1 MSSFYHGESSTASSA
16 SPSKYTAV
24 CAREGI
30 VAANKYSNII
40 SRSSAT
46 RRLSSPKIGP
56 NDSLS
61 MSNSAEK
68 RRGSMDSATT
78 SMNYLKIDQSYDD
91 SDYLPRSQ
99 WISLGEGW
107 FQVSS
112 PGSGSS
118 VRKGLHSLVDGKHG
132 HAYMCMYEP
141 RSEEGFNACTSA
153 NPEFDLEVSA
163 KCVVG
168 KTQQVTSK
176 FIGYQIIFG
185 FKSVSDYFS
194 VYCMFP
200 SQKWILAKIDGPN
213 ETIIDEVM
221 DNSLKINIFSTLLL
235 QIRGE
240 YISVDI
246 NDQPVFTSVRIE
258 SEKVS
263 LRGLVGV
270 LSRGSQFAI
279 KGWKIRGS
287 HVSSNAHAPQH
298 GNGGILQVSSPSV
311 IFDTDGDCDDP
322 QAYTMASSTIASPNT
337 SSYHDSSSNTSIKKP
352 VSLAEALQQ
361 KLQSPVRSID
371 NKITSYSPILSTMY
385 ATNVDTECKNVS
397 NEVVFTRI
405 SKDKQ
410 QLGGGGPG
418 QPQTKA
424 MTPSTT
430 STAPSVTSR
439 IEHTDNTQMNTDIY
453 DSLLERH
460 DKHVVE
466 TVMRDVI
473 QRNLGVTFSDI
484 AALHTAKR
492 LLNEAIVLP
501 LLIPEFFTGI
511 REPWK
516 GVLMFGP
523 PGTGKTMLAKAVVGL
538 SNTSTF
544 FSCSSSSLI
553 SKYRGESEKIIKC
566 LFEAARLYAPS
577 VIFLDEVDALVSSRG
592 VDGEHEASRRLKT
605 EFFTQMDGI
614 ASACGTSSS
623 VMVLATTN
631 CPWDL
636 DEAIRRR
643 LEKRIYIPLP
653 DKSARVDIFKLCLT
667 NIPIEANIDLETL
680 AEITEGYSG
689 SDIHIVCREGSM
701 MPMRRMLVTL
711 SPQEIQQRRS
721 SGKMIIP
728 KVTLDDL
735 MIAIDNTRPSVSK
748 DILDKYTQF
757 EREFGSK

>member
-1 MSSFYHGESSTASSA
+1 MSSFYHGESSPASSA

-40 SRSSAT
+40 SRSGAK
-46 RRLSSPKIGP
+46 RLSSPKIGIT
-56 NDSLS
+56 DTTSVS
-61 MSNSAEK
+61 TSTEK
-68 RRGSMDSATT
+68 RRSSVDSI
-78 SMNYLKIDQSYDD
+78 SSNMNYLKIDQSYDD

-99 WISLGEGW
+99 WINLGEGW
-107 FQVSS
+107 YQVTS

-141 RSEEGFNACTSA
+141 RSEEGFNACTSS

-163 KCVVG
+163 KCVVA
-168 KTQQVTSK
+168 KTQQITSK
-176 FIGYQIIFG
+176 FVGYQIIFG

-194 VYCMFP
+194 VYCVFP
-200 SQKWILAKIDGPN
+200 SQKWILAKIDGSN
-213 ETIIDEVM
+213 ETIIDEIV

-279 KGWKIRGS
+279 KGWRLRG
-287 HVSSNAHAPQH
+287 AHASGNVQTPQH
-298 GNGGILQVSSPSV
+298 GNGGILQMSTPSV
-311 IFDTDGDCDDP
+311 ILDTDGDSDDSRL
-322 QAYTMASSTIASPNT
+322 QSLASPAT
-337 SSYHDSSSNTSIKKP
+337 SVYNESISNNSSKRP

-361 KLQSPVRSID
+361 KVQSPVRSID
-371 NKITSYSPILSTMY
+371 NKISSYSPIISASYSSTSDIE
-385 ATNVDTECKNVS
+385 TKNVT
-397 NEVVFTRI
+397 NEVLFTRI
-405 SKDKQ
+405 SKEKQ

-418 QPQTKA
+418 QPQNRVIS
-424 MTPSTT
+424 PSAP
-430 STAPSVTSR
+430 TASSVTAR
-439 IEHTDNTQMNTDIY
+439 VEHTDNTQMNPDIY
-453 DSLLERH
+453 NSLLERH

-473 QRNLGVTFSDI
+473 QRNLGVTFNDI

-614 ASACGTSSS
+614 ASACGTTSS

-653 DKSARVDIFKLCLT
+653 DKHARIEIFKLCLT
-667 NIPIEANIDLETL
+667 NIPIESNIDLETL
-680 AEITEGYSG
+680 ADITEGYSG

-701 MPMRRMLVTL
+701 MPMRRLLVTL

-721 SGKMIIP
+721 SGRMIIP

-735 MIAIDNTRPSVSK
+735 MAAIDNTRPSVSK
-748 DILDKYTQF
+748 DILDKYVQF
-757 EREFGSK
+757 ERDFGSK